1 MGGELSAVG
10 AVPSAAGV
18 VVGRE
23 DLGSP
28 TRAGVLEVRLEVDRL
43 GRRHELQ
50 LRYERL
56 GLRVLNLEPHLVRV
70 RVRVRV
76 AIGVGV
82 RVGGWGWGWG

>member
-1 MGGELSAVG
+1 MGGEISAVG
-10 AVPSAAGV
+10 AVPSALV

-56 GLRVLNLEPHLVRV
+56 RLRVLELEPHLIRV

-76 AIGVGV
+76 EIGVGV
-82 RVGGWGWGWG
+82 RVGDGVWGWG

>member
-1 MGGELSAVG
+1 MG

-56 GLRVLNLEPHLVRV
+56 RLRVLDLEPHHELLQESEQVDHLELCA
-70 RVRVRV
+70 V
-76 AIGVGV
+76 AG
-82 RVGGWGWGWG
+82 RELRGGLGLG